1 MMINKKIDGEKNVRF
16 MEVNMEHL
24 IYFQKL
30 IAKLN
35 SKYTVDSINHFIK
48 EYYADI
54 LEEQY
59 AMDKVAEKIVNREE
73 FLKRYFEPEFFIDER
88 TYRRW
93 RKKELKNG
101 LQSKYFEIFRKM
113 LATEKLFNEY
123 YLKNISRTIMSQTDQ
138 MFLRTCYDLRGTRLL
153 QIIDFIL
160 PILKEKDDMPIEEY
174 LAEFKRA
181 VWEYEVYQEYL
192 DGYEFDDDLPRY
204 SFNRKSSSILLPYKK
219 LIKKKRG
226 DYILENKKQPNIMAE
241 ILGQNHFQI
250 ALKNEK

>member
-1 MMINKKIDGEKNVRF
+1 
-16 MEVNMEHL
+16 MEHL

-30 IAKLN
+30 ISKLN
-35 SKYTVDSINHFIK
+35 SKYTIDSINQFIK
-48 EYYADI
+48 EYYSKI
-54 LEEQY
+54 LEKQY
-59 AMDKVAEKIVNREE
+59 NMDKLTGEVTNREK
-73 FLKRYFEPEFFIDER
+73 FLKKYFESEGFYIDEK

-93 RKKELKNG
+93 RKNELKNG

-113 LATEKLFNEY
+113 PATEKLFNEY
-123 YLKNISRTIMSQTDQ
+123 YLKNISRTIMNQTDQ

-192 DGYEFDDDLPRY
+192 DEHKFDDDLPRY
-204 SFNRKSSSILLPYKK
+204 SFNRNSSSILLPYKK
-219 LIKKKRG
+219 LIKKKRV

-241 ILGQNHFQI
+241 ILGRNHFQV
-250 ALKNEK
+250 ANQKENNT

>member
-1 MMINKKIDGEKNVRF
+1 MMTNKKKDGGKNVRF
-16 MEVNMEHL
+16 MEMNMEHL

-54 LEEQY
+54 LEAQY
-59 AMDKVAEKIVNREE
+59 AMDKVAEKIANREE
-73 FLKRYFEPEFFIDER
+73 FLKIYFEPEFFIDER

-101 LQSKYFEIFRKM
+101 LQPKYFEIFHKM

-123 YLKNISRTIMSQTDQ
+123 YLKNISKSIMEQTDQ

-181 VWEYEVYQEYL
+181 VWEYEVHQEYP
-192 DGYEFDDDLPRY
+192 DGYESDDDLPRY

-219 LIKKKRG
+219 LIQKKRV
-226 DYILENKKQPNIMAE
+226 DYILEKKKQPNIMAE
-241 ILGQNHFQI
+241 ILEQNHFQI
-250 ALKNEK
+250 ALKN

>member
-1 MMINKKIDGEKNVRF
+1 
-16 MEVNMEHL
+16 MEHL

-30 IAKLN
+30 ISKLN
-35 SKYTVDSINHFIK
+35 SKYTIDSINQFIK
-48 EYYADI
+48 EYYSKI
-54 LEEQY
+54 LEKQY
-59 AMDKVAEKIVNREE
+59 NMDKLTGEVTNREK
-73 FLKRYFEPEFFIDER
+73 FLKKYFESEGFYIDEK

-93 RKKELKNG
+93 RKNELKNG

-113 LATEKLFNEY
+113 PATEKLFNEY
-123 YLKNISRTIMSQTDQ
+123 YLKNISRTIMNQTDQ

-192 DGYEFDDDLPRY
+192 DGHKFDDDLPRY
-204 SFNRKSSSILLPYKK
+204 SFNRNSSSILLPYKK
-219 LIKKKRG
+219 LIKKKRV

-241 ILGQNHFQI
+241 ILGRNHFQV
-250 ALKNEK
+250 ANQKENNT

>member
-1 MMINKKIDGEKNVRF
+1 
-16 MEVNMEHL
+16 MEHL

-30 IAKLN
+30 ISKLN
-35 SKYTVDSINHFIK
+35 SKYTIDSINQFIK
-48 EYYADI
+48 EYYSKI
-54 LEEQY
+54 LEKQY
-59 AMDKVAEKIVNREE
+59 NMDKLTGEVTNREK
-73 FLKRYFEPEFFIDER
+73 FLKKYFESEGFYIDEK

-93 RKKELKNG
+93 RKNELKNG
-101 LQSKYFEIFRKM
+101 LQPKYFEIFRKM
-113 LATEKLFNEY
+113 PATEKLFNEY
-123 YLKNISRTIMSQTDQ
+123 YLKNISRTIMNQTDQ

-192 DGYEFDDDLPRY
+192 DGHKFDDDLPRY
-204 SFNRKSSSILLPYKK
+204 SFNRNSSSILLPYKK
-219 LIKKKRG
+219 LIKKKRV

-241 ILGQNHFQI
+241 ILGRNHFQV
-250 ALKNEK
+250 ANQKENNT

>member
-1 MMINKKIDGEKNVRF
+1 
-16 MEVNMEHL
+16 MEHL

-30 IAKLN
+30 ISKLN
-35 SKYTVDSINHFIK
+35 SKYTIDSINHFIK

-59 AMDKVAEKIVNREE
+59 TMDKMAKKITNREE
-73 FLKRYFEPEFFIDER
+73 FLKKYFEPEFFIDER

-123 YLKNISRTIMSQTDQ
+123 YFQNISRTIMNQTDQ

-174 LAEFKRA
+174 LEEFKRA

-192 DGYEFDDDLPRY
+192 DEHEFDDDLLKY
-204 SFNRKSSSILLPYKK
+204 SFNRHSSSILLPYKK
-219 LIKKKRG
+219 LIKKKRV

-241 ILGQNHFQI
+241 ILGRNHFQ
-250 ALKNEK
+250 ATNQKENNT

>member
-73 FLKRYFEPEFFIDER
+73 FLKRYFEPEFF
-88 TYRRW
+88 YR
-93 RKKELKNG
+93 
-101 LQSKYFEIFRKM
+101 
-113 LATEKLFNEY
+113 
-123 YLKNISRTIMSQTDQ
+123 
-138 MFLRTCYDLRGTRLL
+138 
-153 QIIDFIL
+153 
-160 PILKEKDDMPIEEY
+160 
-174 LAEFKRA
+174 
-181 VWEYEVYQEYL
+181 
-192 DGYEFDDDLPRY
+192 
-204 SFNRKSSSILLPYKK
+204 
-219 LIKKKRG
+219 
-226 DYILENKKQPNIMAE
+226 
-241 ILGQNHFQI
+241 
-250 ALKNEK
+250 

>member
-1 MMINKKIDGEKNVRF
+1 
-16 MEVNMEHL
+16 MEHL

-30 IAKLN
+30 ISKLN
-35 SKYTVDSINHFIK
+35 SKYTIDSINHFIK

-59 AMDKVAEKIVNREE
+59 TMDKMAKKIANREE
-73 FLKRYFEPEFFIDER
+73 FLKKYFEPEFFIDER

-123 YLKNISRTIMSQTDQ
+123 YFQNISRTIMNQTDQ

-174 LAEFKRA
+174 LEEFKRA

-192 DGYEFDDDLPRY
+192 DEHEFDDDLLKY
-204 SFNRKSSSILLPYKK
+204 SFNRHFSSILLPYKK
-219 LIKKKRG
+219 LIKKKRV

-241 ILGQNHFQI
+241 ILGRNHFQ
-250 ALKNEK
+250 ATNQKENNT

>member
-1 MMINKKIDGEKNVRF
+1 
-16 MEVNMEHL
+16 MEHL

-30 IAKLN
+30 ISKLN
-35 SKYTVDSINHFIK
+35 SKYTIDSINHFIK

-59 AMDKVAEKIVNREE
+59 TMDKMAKKIANREE
-73 FLKRYFEPEFFIDER
+73 FLKKYFEPEFFIDER

-123 YLKNISRTIMSQTDQ
+123 YFQNISRTIMNQTDQ

-174 LAEFKRA
+174 LEEFKRA

-192 DGYEFDDDLPRY
+192 DEHEFDDDLLKY
-204 SFNRKSSSILLPYKK
+204 SFNRYSSSILLPYKK
-219 LIKKKRG
+219 LIKKKRV

-241 ILGQNHFQI
+241 ILGRNHFQ
-250 ALKNEK
+250 ATNQKENNT

>member
-1 MMINKKIDGEKNVRF
+1 MINKKIDGEKNVRF
-16 MEVNMEHL
+16 MEENMEHL

-35 SKYTVDSINHFIK
+35 SKYTIDSINHFIK

-59 AMDKVAEKIVNREE
+59 AMDKVAEKIANREE

-113 LATEKLFNEY
+113 QATEKLFNEY
-123 YLKNISRTIMSQTDQ
+123 YLKNISKSTMNQTEQ

-160 PILKEKDDMPIEEY
+160 PILKAKDDMPIEEY

-181 VWEYEVYQEYL
+181 VWEYEVYQEYI
-192 DGYEFDDDLPRY
+192 DEHEFDDLPRY
-204 SFNRKSSSILLPYKK
+204 SFNRKSSSILIPYKK
-219 LIKKKRG
+219 LIKKKRVN
-226 DYILENKKQPNIMAE
+226 YILENKKQPNVMAE
-241 ILGQNHFQI
+241 ILRQKHFQI

>member
-1 MMINKKIDGEKNVRF
+1 
-16 MEVNMEHL
+16 MEHL

-30 IAKLN
+30 ISKLN
-35 SKYTVDSINHFIK
+35 SKYTIDSINQFIK
-48 EYYADI
+48 EYYSKI
-54 LEEQY
+54 LEKQY
-59 AMDKVAEKIVNREE
+59 NMDKLTGEVTNREK
-73 FLKRYFEPEFFIDER
+73 FLKKYFESEGFYIDEK

-93 RKKELKNG
+93 RKNELKNG

-113 LATEKLFNEY
+113 PATEKLFNEY
-123 YLKNISRTIMSQTDQ
+123 YLKNISRTIMNQTDQ

-192 DGYEFDDDLPRY
+192 DGHKFDDDLPRY
-204 SFNRKSSSILLPYKK
+204 SFNRNSSSILLPYKK
-219 LIKKKRG
+219 LIKKKIV

-241 ILGQNHFQI
+241 ILGRNHFQV
-250 ALKNEK
+250 ANQKENNT

>member
-1 MMINKKIDGEKNVRF
+1 
-16 MEVNMEHL
+16 MEHL

-93 RKKELKNG
+93 RKKELKNV
-101 LQSKYFEIFRKM
+101 
-113 LATEKLFNEY
+113 
-123 YLKNISRTIMSQTDQ
+123 SRTIMSQTDQ

-192 DGYEFDDDLPRY
+192 DGHEFDDDLPRY